1 MWRGVHKKFFTLA
14 RVNPLKNPVSNSIN
28 RNTKQ
33 LVHIRYWV
41 AFLGIFLAEGS
52 TSYDKKS
59 GSYKVVI
66 SQSNSASPRKYRRI
80 AALLKNLPFRFHK
93 FPTGFIC
100 HSKQLYTYLE
110 QFGKSYQKFIPKE
123 IKELPPRLLNILV
136 DWMIVGDG
144 TCYTGKNRKRV
155 CVYYTVSRKL
165 KDDFEESKI
174 LDLKNNLTA
183 DSKVTSVV
191 YISKEEAF
199 KIFTTINKDQPILL
213 QSVTKNILPASL
225 EIKTNNL
232 ADMTPLADTL
242 SKNAGVEEVKF
253 FKDVIDKFRFWSNL
267 VYGISG
273 FLAFVFIII
282 AFVVIV
288 VSLRI
293 TISLKKTELEIMKLV
308 GAADRYVRSPLL
320 LQGVLFGVTSA
331 LITSLLFILITI
343 ILLITHVASPSFT
356 FSLIF
361 GIQVSLV
368 LYIVI
373 LVAFMLVSGFLLG
386 YFGSSFAVKK
396 YLKY

>member
-1 MWRGVHKKFFTLA
+1 M
-14 RVNPLKNPVSNSIN
+14 
-28 RNTKQ
+28 
-33 LVHIRYWV
+33 
-41 AFLGIFLAEGS
+41 
-52 TSYDKKS
+52 
-59 GSYKVVI
+59 
-66 SQSNSASPRKYRRI
+66 
-80 AALLKNLPFRFHK
+80 
-93 FPTGFIC
+93 
-100 HSKQLYTYLE
+100 
-110 QFGKSYQKFIPKE
+110 
-123 IKELPPRLLNILV
+123 
-136 DWMIVGDG
+136 
-144 TCYTGKNRKRV
+144 
-155 CVYYTVSRKL
+155 
-165 KDDFEESKI
+165 
-174 LDLKNNLTA
+174 
-183 DSKVTSVV
+183 
-191 YISKEEAF
+191 
-199 KIFTTINKDQPILL
+199 
-213 QSVTKNILPASL
+213 TKNILPASL

-331 LITSLLFILITI
+331 LITSLLSILITI